1 MAINTKE
8 TMLLA
13 RQHETVIPAFNVPHL
28 PMLKPI
34 VQAIVD
40 ENSVAMIEV
49 ARVEWEKFCSQSL
62 EAVAEEY
69 KKYADTKH
77 TMLHLDHVPVVDED
91 YKAVDYLPIIDRAIK
106 AGFGS
111 VMVDA
116 SRLSFEDNAAATK
129 KAADKAHAAG
139 IPCEAELGAVMGHES
154 GQMMPYEEIFATK
167 TGFTDLEEAKQFVEK
182 SGCDWLSVAV
192 GNIHGAIADATRDQ
206 KKPTAR
212 LDVDHIA
219 ALYKAT
225 GIPLVLH
232 GGSGIDPEYIRAGI
246 KAGITKINVG
256 TEVRQ
261 AYEAAVK
268 ASGDDIEA
276 GRKAV
281 YDAVRELLSETLRI
295 SGTRT
300 LLFGE

>member
-1 MAINTKE
+1 MALDTKE
-8 TMLLA
+8 TVLRA
-13 RQHETVIPAFNVPHL
+13 RKNGVVIPAFNIPHL
-28 PMLKPI
+28 PMLKA
-34 VQAIVD
+34 VVEAIRD
-40 ENSVAMIEV
+40 EDSVAMIEV
-49 ARVEWEKFCSQSL
+49 ARVEWEKFSAQSL

-69 KKYADTKH
+69 RKYADEKR
-77 TMLHLDHVPVVDED
+77 TMLHLDHVPVIDED
-91 YKAVDYLPIIDRAIK
+91 YKKVDYMPIIERAVK

-116 SRLSFEDNAAATK
+116 SRLPFEENAAATK
-129 KAADKAHAAG
+129 QVADRAHAAG

-154 GQMMPYEEIFATK
+154 GEMMPYEEIFATK
-167 TGFTDLEEAKQFVEK
+167 TSFTKLDEAKRFVQE

-212 LDVDHIA
+212 LDVEHIA
-219 ALYKAT
+219 ALHEAT

-246 KAGITKINVG
+246 KAGIAKINVG

-261 AYEAAVK
+261 VYEAALK
-268 ASGDDIEA
+268 ESGNDIEA

-281 YDAVRELLSETLRI
+281 YDAVRALLHDTLRI
-295 SGTRT
+295 SGTRS
-300 LLFGE
+300 LLYGE

>member
-1 MAINTKE
+1 MALNTKE

-13 RQHETVIPAFNVPHL
+13 RQHEVVIPAFNIPHL

-62 EAVAEEY
+62 EAVAGEY
-69 KKYADTKH
+69 RKYADTKH

-91 YKAVDYLPIIDRAIK
+91 YKSVDYLPIIDRAIK

-116 SRLSFEDNAAATK
+116 SRLSFEENAEATK

-167 TGFTDLEEAKQFVEK
+167 TGFTDLEEAKLFVEK

-219 ALYKAT
+219 ALHKAT

-261 AYEAAVK
+261 AYEAAMRK
-268 ASGDDIEA
+268 SGDDTEA

-295 SGTRT
+295 TGTRT
-300 LLFGE
+300 LLFSE